1 MLIFDIHTHV
11 FPEKIA
17 FRALT
22 VLQEKSHGLP
32 FFTNGSHSG
41 LLSKAE
47 ESSYTGMLN
56 VPVATSPEQMESVND
71 WVASWSKFPLLSFG
85 SIHPAA
91 PNAVAEL
98 HRIKSLQLQ
107 GIKLHPEYQ
116 SFHILEKRLEKV
128 WETCQELDIIVLCH
142 AGNDIAY
149 PEPAQ
154 SQPADF
160 AELSRRY
167 PALQIICAHMGG
179 WRMWDKVEKDLVGSN
194 VYLDTSF
201 ALPYMTEQKQFE
213 RIIKAHGS
221 EKILFGTDS
230 PWQDLH
236 SGVNEI
242 LLADLTEQEREN
254 IFWNN
259 AAKLLNL
266 NQYIDN
272 D

>member
-1 MLIFDIHTHV
+1 
-11 FPEKIA
+11 
-17 FRALT
+17 
-22 VLQEKSHGLP
+22 
-32 FFTNGSHSG
+32 
-41 LLSKAE
+41 
-47 ESSYTGMLN
+47 
-56 VPVATSPEQMESVND
+56 
-71 WVASWSKFPLLSFG
+71 
-85 SIHPAA
+85 
-91 PNAVAEL
+91 
-98 HRIKSLQLQ
+98 
-107 GIKLHPEYQ
+107 
-116 SFHILEKRLEKV
+116 
-128 WETCQELDIIVLCH
+128 
-142 AGNDIAY
+142 
-149 PEPAQ
+149 
-154 SQPADF
+154 
-160 AELSRRY
+160 
-167 PALQIICAHMGG
+167 MGG